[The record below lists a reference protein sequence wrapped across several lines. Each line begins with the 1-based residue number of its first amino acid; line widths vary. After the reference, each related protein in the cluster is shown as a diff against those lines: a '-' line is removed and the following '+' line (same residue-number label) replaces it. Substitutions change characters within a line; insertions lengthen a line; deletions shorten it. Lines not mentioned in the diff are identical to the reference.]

1 MQTRNWSR
9 NSTWES
15 SILTE
20 FRLDEM
26 SVKDLLALRDRVD
39 GAIRAAIARSRM
51 ETVNK
56 PVATENV
63 VDLERE
69 RDAWAARKAINGGRQ

>member
-1 MQTRNWSR
+1 MLTRIWSR

-56 PVATENV
+56 PAVTENV

-69 RDAWAARKAINGGRQ
+69 RDAWAARKAINGNRQ